1 MAHRKVISL
10 DRCSVATGATC
21 GFALRTQSPATS
33 DQSVI
38 LMRLTIVEIFPKT
51 WESFGKVLVD
61 CPNEAFIVMARDVL

>member
-1 MAHRKVISL
+1 MPHRKVFSP
-10 DRCSVATGATC
+10 DRYSVATGATRS
-21 GFALRTQSPATS
+21 FALRTQSPVTS

-61 CPNEAFIVMARDVL
+61 CFNEAFIVMARDVL